1 MLKELGGTQEALEDP
16 LLEQVELPEARERGG
31 RSRRAFEGLGHWVK
45 QREVLEVQRGG
56 EACEEHIEVDSALGW
71 CQRADHGGAV
81 RLEGQQVRYVRRAR
95 CADSAKE

>member
-1 MLKELGGTQEALEDP
+1 
-16 LLEQVELPEARERGG
+16 
-31 RSRRAFEGLGHWVK
+31 
-45 QREVLEVQRGG
+45 VLEVQRGG

-95 CADSAKE
+95 CVDSAKE